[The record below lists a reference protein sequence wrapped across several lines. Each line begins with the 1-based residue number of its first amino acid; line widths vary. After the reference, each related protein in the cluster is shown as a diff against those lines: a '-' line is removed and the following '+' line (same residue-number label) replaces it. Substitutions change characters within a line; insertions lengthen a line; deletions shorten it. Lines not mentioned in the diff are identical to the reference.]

1 SKASALSFVSRLW
14 ISRMSLASAGS
25 HPGIQPRDTPPS
37 EAAAAMSGYE
47 VSTAS
52 SGSHPANL
60 ARRMKAIGDHV
71 LVRARPHFQTRR
83 HWAEYSTSG
92 LFHFHLAG
100 EHLAVR
106 RQ

>member
-1 SKASALSFVSRLW
+1 
-14 ISRMSLASAGS
+14 MSLASAAS
-25 HPGIQPRDTPPS
+25 HPGIQPRDTPPP

-71 LVRARPHFQTRR
+71 LVRARPQDLPDRPPIGRNIPPVAAPAPR
-83 HWAEYSTSG
+83 HPGEAPAAPAARLSADRS
-92 LFHFHLAG
+92 LAN
-100 EHLAVR
+100 
-106 RQ
+106 